1 MGKTFLITLIIKS
14 WHIIRSS
21 ALTLVTPVFTVCCS
35 KRFNVRV
42 FSFLVI
48 TAYRAAILSYCLN
61 FCLSA
66 QSRLTL
72 AELY

>member
-14 WHIIRSS
+14 WHIIRYS

-61 FCLSA
+61 FYLSA